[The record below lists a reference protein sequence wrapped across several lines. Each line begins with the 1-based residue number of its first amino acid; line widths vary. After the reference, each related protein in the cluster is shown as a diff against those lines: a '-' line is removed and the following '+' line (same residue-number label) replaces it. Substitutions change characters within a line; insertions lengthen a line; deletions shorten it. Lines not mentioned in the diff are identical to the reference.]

1 MWVNSMHH
9 GLRRL
14 DLNLLLVF
22 DALYHSRQVTVAA
35 DVLSLSPSAFSHA
48 LSRLRAALGDELFV
62 RVGQGMQ
69 PTPYAQ
75 HMAADIHAALQMLGG
90 ALQGA
95 GGFDPRHSERSF
107 VLAATDYTACVLL
120 PPLMAKLAM
129 DAPKVHVRV
138 VSSEQHVPVADL
150 ASGQLDFAVG
160 FTGDQPDLPG
170 QILSHRWFED
180 DYVVLLRQGHPLLD
194 GAWGLEAYLSAQHV
208 VVTPW
213 NENQGVVDRVL
224 AAQGRQRQVSLH
236 LPSVLA
242 APFVIAQTDLLMSI
256 PRRAAQVLGKALPV
270 VQRPLPLP
278 VPAFAVC
285 LYQHARYQT
294 AAAPRWLLQQLTAL
308 PGSAPA

>member
-1 MWVNSMHH
+1 MHH
-9 GLRRL
+9 ALRRL

-22 DALYHSRQVTVAA
+22 DTLYRWRQVSVAA
-35 DVLSLSPSAFSHA
+35 DALSLSPSAFSQA

-75 HMAADIHAALQMLGG
+75 HMAVDVQAALQMLNG

-95 GGFDPRHSERSF
+95 GGFDPQTSTRSF

-120 PPLMAKLAM
+120 PPLMAKLALE
-129 DAPKVHVRV
+129 APKVHVRV
-138 VSSEQHVPVADL
+138 VSSEQHVPVAAL

-160 FTGDQPDLPG
+160 FTGDVPELPG
-170 QILSHRWFED
+170 QILRHRWFED
-180 DYVVLLRQGHPLLD
+180 DYVVLLRQDHPLLS
-194 GAWGLEAYLSAQHV
+194 GAWGLDAYLAAQHV

-213 NENQGVVDRVL
+213 NEQQGVVDRAL
-224 AAQGRQRQVSLH
+224 AAGGWQRQVKLH

-256 PRRAAQVLGKALPV
+256 PRRAAQILGKALPV
-270 VQRPLPLP
+270 AQRPMPLPLP
-278 VPAFAVC
+278 AFSVC
-285 LYQHARYQT
+285 LYQHVCYQT
-294 AAAPRWLLQQLTAL
+294 AAAPRWLLQQLTTTLDA
-308 PGSAPA
+308 APA